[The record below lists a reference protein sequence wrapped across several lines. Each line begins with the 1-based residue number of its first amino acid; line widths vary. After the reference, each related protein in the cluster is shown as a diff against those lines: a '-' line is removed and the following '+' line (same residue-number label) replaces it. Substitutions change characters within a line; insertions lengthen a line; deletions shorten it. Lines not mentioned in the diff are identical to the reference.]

1 MEWLTLDF
9 FSALLAIVVI
19 DLVLAGDNAIVIG
32 MAARNL
38 PKEQQKKA
46 IIYGTVGAIIIRA
59 LATLAVVYLL
69 NIPGLHVAGG
79 LMLIWIASKLLTEN
93 KEEHGAGVKSGTTLL
108 AAIRTIVIADTVM
121 GIDNVLAVA
130 GAAHGSFGLVITGLI
145 ISVPL
150 MVWGS
155 SFVLKLMDRFP
166 STIYIGAAVLAYTAG
181 GMITTE
187 ELLKPYIGDNPLIK
201 WGVILIVI
209 AGVLW
214 YGRRRP
220 KTATE
225 GEQELN
231 ERNAM

>member
-1 MEWLTLDF
+1 MEWLSLDF

-46 IIYGTVGAIIIRA
+46 IVYGTVGAIIIRA

-69 NIPGLHVAGG
+69 KIPGLLVAGG
-79 LMLIWIASKLLTEN
+79 LMLIWIAYRLLQED
-93 KEEHGAGVKSGTTLL
+93 KEAHGSGMKAGTSLM
-108 AAIRTIVIADTVM
+108 AAIRTIVVADTVM

-130 GAAHGSFGLVITGLI
+130 GAAHGSFGLVITGLV

-155 SFVLKLMDRFP
+155 SFVLKLMERFP

-181 GMITTE
+181 SMITSE
-187 ELLKPYIGDNPLIK
+187 ALVKPYVGENPVIK
-201 WGVILIVI
+201 WGIILVVI

-214 YGRRRP
+214 FGRRRP
-220 KTATE
+220 QPAQADAHE
-225 GEQELN
+225 VD
-231 ERNAM
+231 ERSAM

>member
-1 MEWLTLDF
+1 MEWLSIDF

-46 IIYGTVGAIIIRA
+46 IMYGTVGAIIIRA

-69 NIPGLHVAGG
+69 KIPGLLVAGG
-79 LMLIWIASKLLTEN
+79 LMLIWIAYKLLQED
-93 KEEHGAGVKSGTTLL
+93 KAEHGSGLKTGTSLM
-108 AAIRTIVIADTVM
+108 AAIRTIVVADTVM

-130 GAAHGSFGLVITGLI
+130 GAAHGSFGLVITGLV

-155 SFVLKLMDRFP
+155 SFVLKLMERFP

-181 GMITTE
+181 SMITSE
-187 ELLKPYIGDNPLIK
+187 ALLKPYIGENMLIK
-201 WGVILIVI
+201 WAVILVVI

-214 YGRRRP
+214 FGRRRP
-220 KTATE
+220 KPSADVAPE
-225 GEQELN
+225 AD
-231 ERNAM
+231 ERSAM

>member
-1 MEWLTLDF
+1 MEWLSLDF

-46 IIYGTVGAIIIRA
+46 IVYGTVGAIIIRA

-69 NIPGLHVAGG
+69 KIPGLLVAGG
-79 LMLIWIASKLLTEN
+79 LMLIWIAYKLLQED
-93 KEEHGAGVKSGTTLL
+93 KEAHGSGMKAGTSLM
-108 AAIRTIVIADTVM
+108 AAIRTIVVADTVM

-130 GAAHGSFGLVITGLI
+130 GAAHGSFGLVITGLV

-155 SFVLKLMDRFP
+155 SFVLKLMERFP

-181 GMITTE
+181 SMITSE
-187 ELLKPYIGDNPLIK
+187 ALVKPYVGENPVIK
-201 WGVILIVI
+201 WGIILVVI

-214 YGRRRP
+214 FGRRRP
-220 KTATE
+220 QPAQADAHE
-225 GEQELN
+225 VD
-231 ERNAM
+231 ERSAM

>member
-1 MEWLTLDF
+1 MEWLSLDF

-46 IIYGTVGAIIIRA
+46 IVYGTVGAIIIRA

-69 NIPGLHVAGG
+69 KIPGLLVAGG
-79 LMLIWIASKLLTEN
+79 LMLVWIAYKLLQED
-93 KEEHGAGVKSGTTLL
+93 KEAHGSGMKTGTSLM
-108 AAIRTIVIADTVM
+108 AAIRTIVVADTVM

-130 GAAHGSFGLVITGLI
+130 GAAHGSFGLVITGLV

-155 SFVLKLMDRFP
+155 SFVLKLMERFP

-181 GMITTE
+181 SMITSE
-187 ELLKPYIGDNPLIK
+187 ALLKPYVGENPLIK
-201 WGVILIVI
+201 WGIILVVI

-214 YGRRRP
+214 FGRRRP
-220 KTATE
+220 QSAQADAHE
-225 GEQELN
+225 VD
-231 ERNAM
+231 ERSAM